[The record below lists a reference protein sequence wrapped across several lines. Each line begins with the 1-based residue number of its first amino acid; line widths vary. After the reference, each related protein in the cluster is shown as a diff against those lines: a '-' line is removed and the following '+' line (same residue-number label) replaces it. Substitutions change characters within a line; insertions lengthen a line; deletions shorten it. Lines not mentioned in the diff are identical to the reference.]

1 MQRIRMILINIWIFP
16 RSKVSKTFGD
26 ILLNEILLHIIS
38 NVWIRYL
45 YVYGFYLVL
54 LKRQAINMV
63 EMLEIYGNVYEMV
76 IEHFY
81 KNSNTE

>member
-1 MQRIRMILINIWIFP
+1 M
-16 RSKVSKTFGD
+16 SKTFGD

-45 YVYGFYLVL
+45 YLYGFYLVL

>member
-1 MQRIRMILINIWIFP
+1 M
-16 RSKVSKTFGD
+16 SKTFGD

>member
-1 MQRIRMILINIWIFP
+1 M
-16 RSKVSKTFGD
+16 SKTFGD

-81 KNSNTE
+81 KNYNTE